1 MEPTEWVSSPNDLT
15 RQMHVPS
22 QIPRPGS
29 GNGYRSAD
37 LSRNLRMSRVGV
49 ETEIK
54 IPAVDL
60 DAVREALAR
69 LCATAVHPQAR
80 EVNLL
85 LDTDDGRLQG
95 AGTVLR
101 LRRYGRHHILTFKGP
116 AVYHGPVKE
125 RLEHETE
132 IENTE
137 KMLEILDHLGLRA
150 VARYEKDREM
160 WLVDEISVVLDHTPM
175 GDFVE
180 VEGPRD
186 RLQTAARSLGLDPS
200 TAVRGSYLS
209 LWREHRSRH
218 PEHNRPVDMVFPT

>member
-1 MEPTEWVSSPNDLT
+1 MTTPDRRDFRSRPRGQT
-15 RQMHVPS
+15 PS
-22 QIPRPGS
+22 RDIE
-29 GNGYRSAD
+29 A
-37 LSRNLRMSRVGV
+37 
-49 ETEIK
+49 EIK
-54 IPAVDL
+54 IPVENL
-60 DAVREALAR
+60 DSIREALIGGR
-69 LCATAVHPQAR
+69 ATSVHPMAR

-85 LDTDDGRLQG
+85 LDTDDGCLQD
-95 AGTVLR
+95 AGNILR
-101 LRRYGRHHILTFKGP
+101 LRRYGSRHILTFKGP

-125 RLEHETE
+125 RPEHETE

-180 VEGPRD
+180 VEGPRE
-186 RLQTAARSLGLDPS
+186 RLQTAVRSLGLEPS
-200 TAVRGSYLS
+200 TAVKGSYLS

-218 PEHNRPVDMVFPT
+218 PEKNLPVDMVFET

>member
-1 MEPTEWVSSPNDLT
+1 MNSSG
-15 RQMHVPS
+15 
-22 QIPRPGS
+22 IE
-29 GNGYRSAD
+29 A
-37 LSRNLRMSRVGV
+37 
-49 ETEIK
+49 EIK
-54 IPAVDL
+54 IPVEDIET
-60 DAVREALAR
+60 VREALVEAG
-69 LCATAVHPQAR
+69 ATTVHAMAR

-85 LDTDDGRLQG
+85 LDTGDGRLQE
-95 AGTVLR
+95 AGNILR
-101 LRRYGRHHILTFKGP
+101 LRRYGSRNILTFKGP
-116 AVYHGPVKE
+116 AVYHGSVKE
-125 RLEHETE
+125 RPEHETE
-132 IENTE
+132 IENAE
-137 KMLEILDHLGLRA
+137 RMLEILDHLGLRA

-218 PEHNRPVDMVFPT
+218 PEHNLPVDMVFPT